1 MYYKGYVLSSDGN
14 GVVISKHR
22 NEAEER
28 FKNYKEAQAYLDQH
42 GVIAIKAPFSI
53 VENAAKIA
61 YIAAI
66 AISLFLK
73 FFIKDFTSNQ
83 TGNTLLSIIFGL
95 LMAVIIINAIT
106 GFLSFKGK
114 CKNYHYKECEIKEFP
129 LILFN
134 EVSIEFIG
142 AIIALILMCINL
154 Y

>member
-22 NEAEER
+22 NEAEDR
-28 FKNYKEAQAYLDQH
+28 FKNYKEAQTYLDQH

-66 AISLFLK
+66 GISLFLK
-73 FFIKDFTSNQ
+73 FFIRNSTSNQ
-83 TGNTLLSIIFGL
+83 AGNSVLLIIFGL
-95 LMAVIIINAIT
+95 LMAVIIINAII

-114 CKNYHYKECEIKEFP
+114 GKNHHYKECELKEFP

-134 EVSIEFIG
+134 EVSIECIG
-142 AIIALILMCINL
+142 ALIALILMCVNL